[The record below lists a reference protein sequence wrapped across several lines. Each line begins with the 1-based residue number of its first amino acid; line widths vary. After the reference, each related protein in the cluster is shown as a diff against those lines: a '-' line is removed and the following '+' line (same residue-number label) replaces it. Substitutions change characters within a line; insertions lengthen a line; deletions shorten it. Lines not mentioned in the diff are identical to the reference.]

1 MDEPAFRLLVDET
14 LTALADQVDELDP
27 DEIDSTLS
35 YGVLKCLFESSG
47 KTILLSQQVPL
58 REIWLSANRSAWHFD
73 QTDGTWLERDTRE
86 PMLPILSK
94 LFTEHLGEPVSF
106 EG

>member
-1 MDEPAFRLLVDET
+1 MDESAFRLLVDET
-14 LTALADQVDELDP
+14 LTNLAEQVDELDP
-27 DEIDSTLS
+27 DEVDSTLS
-35 YGVLKCLFESSG
+35 YGVLKSVFESSG

-73 QTDGTWLERDTRE
+73 HKDGAWLERDSRE

-94 LFTEHLGEPVSF
+94 LYTDHLGEDVAF
-106 EG
+106 E

>member
-1 MDEPAFRLLVDET
+1 MEESAFRLLVDET
-14 LTALADQVDELDP
+14 LNKLAEQVDELDP
-27 DEIDSTLS
+27 DEVDSTLS
-35 YGVLKCLFESSG
+35 YGVLKCVFESTG

-73 QTDGTWLERDTRE
+73 KKDGDWLERDTRE

-94 LFTEHLGEPVSF
+94 LFSEHAGESVTF
-106 EG
+106 E